1 MGLGLH
7 PTIMN
12 WIDSVLQSRHI
23 VPAVQMEN
31 QEGIAEKIQWDQK
44 DDLAP
49 EELSVSSKNANIVYR
64 EYAAD
69 VNTKVNDVKEAR
81 KVDLK
86 DINEWLDENEVWVL
100 AYRVPTPHVNG
111 AGMMR
116 IKSLHDSRDVALVN
130 PDTIFRKLEG
140 DGDGDTLY
148 MHAMS
153 AEMTAAFRSFY
164 SLDEI
169 RKKVKGIN
177 LTEFTEQDAKEYD
190 FSNINDPLE
199 LMHSLMLGAKGISE
213 IAKIQR
219 IYGQLLAINPRIEID
234 GSEITLRPP

>member
-1 MGLGLH
+1 MLSGITRKINNVYRFGRGDVRANLSKLGERMRKEKDESIDNIVADGLEMGLGLH

-12 WIDSVLQSRHI
+12 WIDSILQSRHI

-116 IKSLHDSRDVALVN
+116 IKSLHNSGDVVFVN
-130 PDTIFRKLEG
+130 PDTIFR
-140 DGDGDTLY
+140 
-148 MHAMS
+148 
-153 AEMTAAFRSFY
+153 R
-164 SLDEI
+164 
-169 RKKVKGIN
+169 
-177 LTEFTEQDAKEYD
+177 
-190 FSNINDPLE
+190 
-199 LMHSLMLGAKGISE
+199 
-213 IAKIQR
+213 
-219 IYGQLLAINPRIEID
+219 
-234 GSEITLRPP
+234 